1 MRPIISTKVQNLNKH
16 RVNIQHNLYF
26 DVFQLKFDKWVES
39 GTEFVVNQISET
51 VKVEENET
59 VWFDPDENFVFEKI
73 SLFY

>member
-16 RVNIQHNLYF
+16 RVTSHHNLYF
-26 DVFQLKFDKWVES
+26 DVFQRKFDKWVES